1 METLDAKWGKDWG
14 RMPGVEMRQDGGVHV
29 VTPAAGRYNMFEK
42 DALSKKLKPWDA
54 LRVKYAASADDVASL
69 MSAVKHSFPS
79 EGDRSVLHQLLQ
91 GRSDRAQRHCA
102 HHGVEPFQ
110 RGVLQREFVLG

>member
-1 METLDAKWGKDWG
+1 
-14 RMPGVEMRQDGGVHV
+14 MPGVEMRQDGGVHV

-69 MSAVKHSFPS
+69 MSAAKHSFPHLK
-79 EGDRSVLHQLLQ
+79 ETGVCYINFCRVVPTARS
-91 GRSDRAQRHCA
+91 GTA